1 MTTGLSVL
9 AVDDESPALDELAY
23 LLKNSAM
30 VSHLRAVSSATDALH
45 HLHHERYDVVLLD
58 IAMPGMDGLE
68 LARVVAQFSHPP
80 AIVFV
85 TAHDEHA
92 LAAFD
97 VGGTDYL
104 LKPVTQERLV
114 TALRRVAQPRR
125 EDQPDEDARS
135 TPFRSRSAPHEDGLP
150 RRGVVGGVVG
160 RLRPPA
166 PARRVTASRAAPHVA
181 SRGALAR
188 ARVRPDPPQLPR
200 LAARDH
206 ARSGRRRATRSSA
219 SARTTSR

>member
-9 AVDDESPALDELAY
+9 AVDDEAPALDELAY

-30 VSHLRAVSSATDALH
+30 ASHLRAVGSATDALH
-45 HLHHERYDVVLLD
+45 HLQHERYDVVLLD
-58 IAMPGMDGLE
+58 IAMPGIDGLE

-114 TALRRVAQPRR
+114 TALRRVVPAAPGGPRR
-125 EDQPDEDARS
+125 RHHARHHSGRDRHADEDRV
-135 TPFRSRSAPHEDGLP
+135 P
-150 RRGVVGGVVG
+150 RRRVVG
-160 RLRPPA
+160 R
-166 PARRVTASRAAPHVA
+166 VV
-181 SRGALAR
+181 G
-188 ARVRPDPPQLPR
+188 
-200 LAARDH
+200 
-206 ARSGRRRATRSSA
+206 
-219 SARTTSR
+219 